1 MRVATRV
8 VGIVEVSRLTGLG
21 VRTLRRYE
29 EEGLIE
35 PALRDGESLVYAE
48 ETVERLLRIRRL
60 REELGVNL
68 AGVEV
73 ILRMRDELERL
84 RLGITGLAELTKLRA
99 QLKASGGRLL
109 ARKLV
114 ASGRVRPRSGKR

>member
-84 RLGITGLAELTKLRA
+84 RQGITGLAELTKLRA
-99 QLKASGGRLL
+99 QLKASGGSLL

-114 ASGRVRPRSGKR
+114 GSGRVRPRSGKR

>member
-8 VGIVEVSRLTGLG
+8 VGIVDVSRLTGLG

-35 PALRDGESLVYAE
+35 PALRDGDSLFYAE
-48 ETVERLLRIRRL
+48 GTVERLLRIRRL
-60 REELGVNL
+60 HEELGVNL
-68 AGVEV
+68 AGIEV
-73 ILRMRDELERL
+73 ILRLRDELEHL
-84 RLGITGLAELTKLRA
+84 RQGISGLAELTRLRA
-99 QLKASGGRLL
+99 QLKATGGRML

-114 ASGRVRPRSGKR
+114 GTGRVRPRSGKR